1 MTLRAASDNQF
12 PEAFR
17 SLGPRARDLST
28 IERSHALD
36 ETCPGWP
43 RFAAR
48 GFDAANRIGDL
59 TFAAYCCSHLNTNKC
74 T

>member
-1 MTLRAASDNQF
+1 MTLRAASDNQS

-17 SLGPRARDLST
+17 SLGPSCEAPL

-36 ETCPGWP
+36 ENVRAG
-43 RFAAR
+43 RDLLRR